1 MAIQSRVRFSILAMR
16 SLKCLAAPFEMN
28 RRVGYNQTAMGLSHL
43 DEQGRAQMVDV
54 SAKADTE
61 RVAVAKGE
69 VTMQP
74 ATLALIRAG
83 KIEKGEVFAVAR
95 VAGIMAAKRTHEL
108 IPMCHPLLI
117 TDVAVDFEILAEGG
131 GSQPARVG
139 ITGTAKNVG
148 KTGVEMEALVA
159 VSTAA
164 LTIYDMAK
172 AVDRG
177 MHIQNIRLVAKR
189 GGKSGDIVLE

>member
-1 MAIQSRVRFSILAMR
+1 M
-16 SLKCLAAPFEMN
+16 
-28 RRVGYNQTAMGLSHL
+28 TLSHL

-54 SAKADTE
+54 SAKPDTE
-61 RVAVAKGE
+61 RVAVAKGQ

-74 ATLALIRAG
+74 ATLALIQSG
-83 KIEKGEVFAVAR
+83 GIEKGDVFSVAR
-95 VAGIMAAKRTHEL
+95 VAGILAAKRTHEL

-117 TDVAVDFEILAEGG
+117 TDVAVDFEILSA
-131 GSQPARVG
+131 GSDQEPARVG
-139 ITGTAKNVG
+139 IIGTAKNVG

-159 VSTAA
+159 VATAG

-177 MHIQNIRLVAKR
+177 MHIENIRLVLKR
-189 GGKSGDIVLE
+189 GGKSGEIRLE